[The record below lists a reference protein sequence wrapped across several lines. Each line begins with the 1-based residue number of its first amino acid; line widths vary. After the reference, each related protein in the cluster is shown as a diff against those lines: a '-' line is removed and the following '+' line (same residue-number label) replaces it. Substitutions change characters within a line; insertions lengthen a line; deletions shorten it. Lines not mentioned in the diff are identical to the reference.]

1 MPPDFLNSYIMA
13 EKYTNL
19 FEEFSPVTS
28 ESWKELIFGDLKG
41 ADFNRRLVWRTNE
54 GFSVQP
60 YYRQED
66 LENLKYLDVLPGEF
80 PYVRGNKKTSNDW
93 LVRQNIIVRDFAEA
107 NKRALDVL
115 MRGVTS
121 LGFVFEQCGEFSLA
135 DLKVLLKDI
144 CLESVEVNF
153 VSKCCTCDVVETFT
167 EYVLSGNWA
176 PADIHASVSYDP
188 FGNYLL
194 YGRFKKGYDATVERA
209 KILIDKTEAF
219 PEFRVLAVNGKNYGN
234 AGASVVQELAF
245 SLAQGAEYLSVLTD
259 AGVVVDDVAKNIKF
273 NLSVSANYFL
283 EIAKFRA
290 ARMLWAQ
297 LVKAYGP
304 ECDSACKMVVNAE
317 TGSWNKTLYDP
328 YVNMLRTQ
336 TETMSASLGSV
347 DSITVLPFNAIFEE
361 PTTFSDRIARNQ
373 QLLLKEESH
382 FDKIVDPAA
391 GSYYIEELTASIADE
406 AWKLFLEIQDK
417 GGFVTAAREGFI
429 QGMIKEM
436 AAKRNLNVA
445 IRRENLLGTNQFP
458 NFSEHLAKEI
468 ADSVFEPVDL
478 RAEDA
483 EIETIKFCRGA
494 QAFEKLRFATDRYA
508 KANKRPLAFM
518 LTIGNLAMRKARA
531 QFSCNFFAVAGYE
544 VKDNNGFATIE
555 EGIAA
560 ARKAGAAIIVLCSSD
575 DEYATLAPEAFE
587 TIGDSAIFVVAGA
600 PACMDE
606 LKSKGIKNF
615 IHVKSNVLE
624 ELKAYQNQLGIC

>member
-19 FEEFSPVTS
+19 FEEFPPVTS
-28 ESWKELIFGDLKG
+28 EVWKDLIIGDLKG
-41 ADFNRRLVWRTNE
+41 ADFDRRLVWRTNE

-66 LENLKYLDVLPGEF
+66 LTNLKYLDTLPGEY
-80 PYVRGNKKTSNDW
+80 PYVRGNRKTSNDW

-107 NKRALDVL
+107 NKKALDVL

-121 LGFVFEQCGEFSLA
+121 LGFVFEQCGELTLA

-167 EYVLSGNWA
+167 EYVLSRNWA
-176 PADIHASVSYDP
+176 PENIHASVSYDP

-194 YGRFKKGYDATVERA
+194 YGRFKKGYEATVERA
-209 KILIDKTEAF
+209 RILIEKTKAL

-245 SLAQGAEYLSVLTD
+245 SLAQGAEYLSALTD
-259 AGVVVDDVAKNIKF
+259 AGIAAEDVAKNIKF
-273 NLSVSANYFL
+273 NLSISANYFL

-304 ECDSACKMVVNAE
+304 ECDCACKMLVNAE

-361 PTTFSDRIARNQ
+361 PTAFSDRIARNQ

-391 GSYYIEELTASIADE
+391 GSYYIEELTASIAAE

-417 GGFVTAAREGFI
+417 GGFVAAAREGFI
-429 QGMIKEM
+429 QGKIREM
-436 AAKRNLNVA
+436 AAKRSLNVA
-445 IRRENLLGTNQFP
+445 TRRENLLGTNQFP
-458 NFSEHLAKEI
+458 NFSEQLDNEVAG
-468 ADSVFEPVDL
+468 SVFEPVDL
-478 RAEDA
+478 TAEDA
-483 EIETIKFCRGA
+483 EIETIKLCRGA

-508 KANKRPLAFM
+508 KANKRPLVFM

-544 VKDNNGFATIE
+544 VKDNNGFATVE
-555 EGIAA
+555 EGVAA
-560 ARKAGAAIIVLCSSD
+560 AREAGAGIIVLCSSD
-575 DEYATLAPEAFE
+575 DEYATFAPAAFE
-587 TIGDSAIFVVAGA
+587 TINGSVIFVVAGA
-600 PACMDE
+600 PACMEE

-615 IHVKSNVLE
+615 IHVKSNLLE
-624 ELKAYQNQLGIC
+624 ELMAYQGQLGI